1 MNATQTRK
9 MVVANVDPLAFER
22 RAGDFGFRLA
32 TRSELDQA
40 VAMAEELID
49 GKLASVDSIADMNNW
64 TGMTAWVTGDPVD
77 GIFLTL
83 PLTEAGESAV
93 RDGSYNPAK
102 PLKAHLAKM
111 GRCVSAFYVGVYAG
125 KTYEARKKIMT
136 VSAVLRVEMFGAFPA
151 YARGAT
157 ADGRRSMESLGFQK
171 FEGGLPDLYVQ
182 PPFQTL
188 MDQAS

>member
-1 MNATQTRK
+1 MNTTGARNL
-9 MVVANVDPLAFER
+9 VVSDVDPEAFKA

-32 TRSELDQA
+32 TRNELEQA
-40 VAMAEELID
+40 VSMAEGLID
-49 GKLASVDSIADMNNW
+49 GKLATVDSIEDMNCW

-83 PLTEAGESAV
+83 PLTSIGEAAV
-93 RDGSYNPAK
+93 RDGTYNPAN
-102 PLKAHLAKM
+102 PLKIHLAKQ
-111 GRCVSAFYVGVYAG
+111 GRNVSAFYVGVYAG
-125 KTYEARKKIMT
+125 QTYEARKKIMT
-136 VSAVLRVEMFGAFPA
+136 VSAVLRVEMFGVFPA

-171 FEGGLPDLYVQ
+171 FEGGLPDLYIQ
-182 PPFQTL
+182 SPFRSA